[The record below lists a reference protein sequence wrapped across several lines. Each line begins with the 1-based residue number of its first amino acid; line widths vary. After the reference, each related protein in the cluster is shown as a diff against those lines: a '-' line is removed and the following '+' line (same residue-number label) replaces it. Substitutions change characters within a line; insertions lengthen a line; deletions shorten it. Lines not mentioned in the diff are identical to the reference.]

1 MQFRS
6 SPLNLIDCRRI
17 FIEGYE
23 VKMSIGVYDHEK
35 IAKQR
40 VIFNVDLYVPLRL
53 NTPQSDNLNEVL
65 DYQFICDVIN
75 IHALKEHVQLQET
88 LCDDIVNDLIAHPK
102 VVAVRVSTSKP
113 DAYAD
118 CLTVGVESFQLKP
131 KFDGL

>member
-1 MQFRS
+1 M
-6 SPLNLIDCRRI
+6 

-53 NTPQSDNLNEVL
+53 NTPQSDCLNEIL

-75 IHALKEHVQLQET
+75 FHALKEHVQLQET

-102 VVAVRVSTSKP
+102 VAAVRVSTSKP

-118 CLTVGVESFQLKP
+118 CLTVGVEAFRIKS

>member
-6 SPLNLIDCRRI
+6 SPLNLIGCKKI
-17 FIEGYE
+17 FIEGHE
-23 VKMSIGVYDHEK
+23 INMSIGVYDHEK

-40 VIFNVDLYVPLRL
+40 VIFNVDLYVPLSL
-53 NTPQSDNLNEVL
+53 NAPQSDYLNEVI

-75 IHALKEHVQLQET
+75 LHALKEHVQLQET

-113 DAYAD
+113 DVYAD
-118 CLTVGVESFQLKP
+118 CLTVGVETFRIKP